1 MIYEPA
7 SWSEGGQILP
17 SVPFCPPRY
26 PIRAPH
32 TGTLLVFARRRAMVD
47 TAWSNMVDGTP
58 WLSMVDGT
66 AWLMWGSDFMIARW
80 RWLCNRWRGGG
91 AGRREATQGVI
102 NYSMRDPVARAQF
115 FTIFGSFF
123 NRFNFFF
130 QPQWA
135 VGHKDILKVSW
146 NDSHCRW

>member
-1 MIYEPA
+1 MTSRCLTKSKVEPQASSQDQEWTNDNFVMIYEPA

-115 FTIFGSFF
+115 FTIFGFY
-123 NRFNFFF
+123 F
-130 QPQWA
+130 Q
-135 VGHKDILKVSW
+135 
-146 NDSHCRW
+146 